1 MSYLKQNG
9 QYGTGLSVKKI
20 ICMFSKIT
28 GKISSKTTRSMSQFI
43 SRQCQPKKNQQEPT
57 KPKHECNCQKAHLP
71 CVIGGKCVPGNVIYE
86 GAVMTQATQTIT
98 QVSVN
103 LVGNLDG
110 KNLKLASKQ
119 IQNNTEH
126 QPVWLKTSGC

>member
-1 MSYLKQNG
+1 M
-9 QYGTGLSVKKI
+9 
-20 ICMFSKIT
+20 
-28 GKISSKTTRSMSQFI
+28 
-43 SRQCQPKKNQQEPT
+43 
-57 KPKHECNCQKAHLP
+57 
-71 CVIGGKCVPGNVIYE
+71 IGGKCVPGNVIYE